1 MRGKSKPKQL
11 LNGSYLIKSGDDK
24 LIESGNCKNP
34 EIEKIKDFITLVG
47 NKKMIQKSLEIIECL
62 KNDIDSKE
70 QEKRNIEKE
79 ISKYRIEMNRLK
91 NIIETQI
98 NNSKRLELL
107 FNENEKEKRRIE
119 KEISISRHEMNRLK
133 TSLETQVKNSEHLE
147 VLFNENE
154 KEKRSIEKEISTS
167 RLEINRLQNIIEN
180 QKNYSKQLE
189 FLFNKEVKI
198 LIKKSDSSKLI
209 KKKHTKKD
217 NLNRKSDNKTI
228 VNIMSPV
235 ILLKNVQQK

>member
-1 MRGKSKPKQL
+1 
-11 LNGSYLIKSGDDK
+11 
-24 LIESGNCKNP
+24 
-34 EIEKIKDFITLVG
+34 
-47 NKKMIQKSLEIIECL
+47 
-62 KNDIDSKE
+62 
-70 QEKRNIEKE
+70 
-79 ISKYRIEMNRLK
+79 MNTLK

-209 KKKHTKKD
+209 KKKHTRKE
-217 NLNRKSDNKTI
+217 NLNWKLDNKMI
-228 VNIMSPV
+228 INMMSPV
-235 ILLKNVQQK
+235 ILLKMFNKNNKKKKKIQQFISLFVKLLYVFNVVLLPMQKNKSKMPM

>member
-79 ISKYRIEMNRLK
+79 ISKYRTILNDYNCYSMK
-91 NIIETQI
+91 MK
-98 NNSKRLELL
+98 KR
-107 FNENEKEKRRIE
+107 KEE
-119 KEISISRHEMNRLK
+119 
-133 TSLETQVKNSEHLE
+133 
-147 VLFNENE
+147 
-154 KEKRSIEKEISTS
+154 
-167 RLEINRLQNIIEN
+167 
-180 QKNYSKQLE
+180 
-189 FLFNKEVKI
+189 
-198 LIKKSDSSKLI
+198 
-209 KKKHTKKD
+209 
-217 NLNRKSDNKTI
+217 
-228 VNIMSPV
+228 
-235 ILLKNVQQK
+235 